1 MKPKRKPAALSF
13 VTKGCTPGCS
23 RMNPCTSS
31 PPQMPRGSGS
41 VENST
46 LESHGLQLL
55 EMPGKEEYEELRELL
70 QSWDVADLL
79 PHLQDEAINVDE
91 LQMIKRHHLSELL
104 RNFRFGT
111 RIRFE
116 HHLERWRRWLNV
128 PLQGAQGQGS
138 SHCSGCRCPE
148 ILGQSHCQGQSPL
161 PMDHPSEQD
170 EVHKLEDLAKTIPAE
185 SLVALSEHREMP
197 VPFPLPLVHPPAQ
210 ITNDMMMVKQEL
222 LPMQQPRKQP
232 EAVSMAGSSG
242 GASLC
247 KEDAIAA
254 PDQEVS
260 ILGILRS
267 SGMKAQSLLER
278 IGQNEPLDAVQ
289 RLLLIQLVCSYYEEN
304 QLHLTLQ
311 RSHLLER
318 EILQLF
324 PQEQLSYYR
333 TERRG
338 KIYVRFTNMK
348 RSKRL
353 SSSRQ
358 ELKRRRSEL
367 TRAIPAGQVHDAS
380 GNVTF
385 AGDQISS
392 PDRSD

>member
-1 MKPKRKPAALSF
+1 
-13 VTKGCTPGCS
+13 
-23 RMNPCTSS
+23 MNPCTSS
-31 PPQMPRGSGS
+31 PPQMPRGAGS

-55 EMPGKEEYEELRELL
+55 EMAGKEDYEELRELL

-128 PLQGAQGQGS
+128 PLQGVQGQGS
-138 SHCSGCRCPE
+138 VHCTGCRCPE
-148 ILGQSHCQGQSPL
+148 VQSQSQAQSHFPGQTALDAGP
-161 PMDHPSEQD
+161 PSE
-170 EVHKLEDLAKTIPAE
+170 LEDTPKPDDLAKTIPAE
-185 SLVALSEHREMP
+185 SLVALAQPMP
-197 VPFPLPLVHPPAQ
+197 LPVAFPLPIVQPPTQAANEAM
-210 ITNDMMMVKQEL
+210 IMVKQEHMAL
-222 LPMQQPRKQP
+222 QQPRRVESEP
-232 EAVSMAGSSG
+232 GPGSSG
-242 GASLC
+242 GASAS
-247 KEDAIAA
+247 KEEQSAA
-254 PDQEVS
+254 ADHEVS
-260 ILGILRS
+260 ILGILRA
-267 SGMKAQSLLER
+267 SGARAQVLMDR
-278 IGQNEPLDAVQ
+278 IGHNEPLDAVQ
-289 RLLLIQLVCSYYEEN
+289 RLLLIQLVCSFYEEN

-311 RSHLLER
+311 RSHLLES
-318 EILQLF
+318 EILELY
-324 PQEQLSYYR
+324 PQEQLHYYR

-367 TRAIPAGQVHDAS
+367 IRSMPADQEHGHVATA
-380 GNVTF
+380 TF
-385 AGDQISS
+385 AGEPGGISS

>member
-1 MKPKRKPAALSF
+1 
-13 VTKGCTPGCS
+13 
-23 RMNPCTSS
+23 MNPCTSS

-41 VENST
+41 VDNST

-55 EMPGKEEYEELRELL
+55 EMAGKEDYEELRELL

-128 PLQGAQGQGS
+128 PLQGVQGQGS
-138 SHCSGCRCPE
+138 GHCTGCRCQE
-148 ILGQSHCQGQSPL
+148 VHTQSQAQSHFPGQNPADV
-161 PMDHPSEQD
+161 DHPSEQ
-170 EVHKLEDLAKTIPAE
+170 EDIPKTEDPAKTIPAE
-185 SLVALSEHREMP
+185 SLVALGQPRTMP
-197 VPFPLPLVHPPAQ
+197 VPFPMPIVQPPAQ
-210 ITNDMMMVKQEL
+210 AVNDMIVVKHEHTMA
-222 LPMQQPRKQP
+222 MQPSTRLVDSGSGP
-232 EAVSMAGSSG
+232 GSSTG
-242 GASLC
+242 TPAC
-247 KEDAIAA
+247 KEESIAA
-254 PDQEVS
+254 ADHEVS
-260 ILGILRS
+260 ILGILRA
-267 SGMKAQSLLER
+267 SGPKAQHLMER
-278 IGQNEPLDAVQ
+278 IGHNEPLDAVQ
-289 RLLLIQLVCSYYEEN
+289 RLLLIQLVCSFYEEN

-311 RSHLLER
+311 RSHLLEN
-318 EILQLF
+318 EILELF
-324 PQEQLSYYR
+324 PQEQLHFYR

-367 TRAIPAGQVHDAS
+367 ARPTPAGEGPGHVVNAS
-380 GNVTF
+380 YSGEP
-385 AGDQISS
+385 ISS